1 MLSAAAATSILSL
14 SGTAAFADAE
24 ADGKAVGSSG
34 ILSGNNVQ
42 APVHVPVNACGN
54 TVNGVGV
61 ANPAMGNKCA
71 NVSKPA
77 PAKHHSHPSHGDR
90 GEHRSS
96 SGGGAT
102 AHGVAAKSSGI
113 LSGNNVQAPV
123 HVPVNA
129 CGNTAGVVSVANPV
143 MGNKCANVSSR
154 HDDGPP
160 PEAGKP
166 DPKPDPKPK
175 PKPGPRTE
183 PGPKAPSK
191 VVPPRNPEHEPHL
204 PRPDR
209 PERAAAPEGVLAE
222 TGTDQALLGAA
233 AAASAGLLV
242 GGAILYRRR
251 GAAAAARN

>member
-61 ANPAMGNKCA
+61 ANPSMGNKCA
-71 NVSKPA
+71 NVSTPP

-96 SGGGAT
+96 SGGAT
-102 AHGVAAKSSGI
+102 AHGVAAKSSGV

-129 CGNTAGVVSVANPV
+129 CGNTAGVVSVANPA

-160 PEAGKP
+160 PEATK
-166 DPKPDPKPK
+166 PKPK
-175 PKPGPRTE
+175 PKPEPRPRTE
-183 PGPKAPSK
+183 PGPKEPSK
-191 VVPPRNPEHEPHL
+191 VVPPRNPEHEPHT

-222 TGTDQALLGAA
+222 TGTDEALLGAA
-233 AAASAGLLV
+233 AASAALLL

-251 GAAAAARN
+251 GAAAAARK

>member
-14 SGTAAFADAE
+14 SGTSAFADAE
-24 ADGKAVGSSG
+24 ADGKALGSPG

-61 ANPAMGNKCA
+61 ANPSMGNKCA
-71 NVSKPA
+71 NVSTPSH
-77 PAKHHSHPSHGDR
+77 AKRHSHPSHEDR
-90 GEHRSS
+90 GGHRSS
-96 SGGGAT
+96 SGGAS
-102 AHGVAAKSSGI
+102 AHGVAAKSPGI

-129 CGNTAGVVSVANPV
+129 CGNTAGVVSVANPS
-143 MGNKCANVSSR
+143 MGNKCANVSAR

-166 DPKPDPKPK
+166 EPKPK
-175 PKPGPRTE
+175 PKPEPPRTA

-191 VVPPRNPEHEPHL
+191 EAPPRDPKHEPQA

-209 PERAAAPEGVLAE
+209 PVRAAAPEGELAQ

-233 AAASAGLLV
+233 AASAGLLL

-251 GAAAAARN
+251 GLTASARS

>member
-24 ADGKAVGSSG
+24 ADGKALGSSG

-71 NVSKPA
+71 NVSKPP
-77 PAKHHSHPSHGDR
+77 PAKHHSHPSHGDQ

-96 SGGGAT
+96 SSGGAS
-102 AHGVAAKSSGI
+102 AHGVTAKSSGI

-129 CGNTAGVVSVANPV
+129 CGNTAGVVSVANPA
-143 MGNKCANVSSR
+143 MGNRCANKSSR

-166 DPKPDPKPK
+166 HPKPEPR
-175 PKPGPRTE
+175 PRTE
-183 PGPKAPSK
+183 PGPKKPSK
-191 VVPPRNPEHEPHL
+191 VVPPRESKDEPRT

-209 PERAAAPEGVLAE
+209 PEQAAAPEGVLAA
-222 TGTDQALLGAA
+222 TGTDEALLGAA
-233 AAASAGLLV
+233 AASAALLL

-251 GAAAAARN
+251 GLATSASARR

>member
-24 ADGKAVGSSG
+24 ADGRAVGSPG

-61 ANPAMGNKCA
+61 ANPSMGNKCA
-71 NVSKPA
+71 NVSKAP
-77 PAKHHSHPSHGDR
+77 PAKHHSHPSHGGP

-102 AHGVAAKSSGI
+102 AHAVAAKSPGI

-129 CGNTAGVVSVANPV
+129 CGNTAGVVSVANPS

-166 DPKPDPKPK
+166 DPKPEPR
-175 PKPGPRTE
+175 PRTE

-191 VVPPRNPEHEPHL
+191 VVPPRDPKHEPQT

-209 PERAAAPEGVLAE
+209 PARAAAPEGELAE

-233 AAASAGLLV
+233 AASAGLLL

-251 GAAAAARN
+251 GLTASARQ